1 MRAERREIINIKD
14 AIETMKHWIEYE
26 QNHKDKINKADELI
40 EVQQTIL
47 DYIEELELQIKVGDR

>member
-1 MRAERREIINIKD
+1 MEVKD

-40 EVQQTIL
+40 KIQQTIL
-47 DYIEELELQIKVGDR
+47 DYIEELELQIKVGDD